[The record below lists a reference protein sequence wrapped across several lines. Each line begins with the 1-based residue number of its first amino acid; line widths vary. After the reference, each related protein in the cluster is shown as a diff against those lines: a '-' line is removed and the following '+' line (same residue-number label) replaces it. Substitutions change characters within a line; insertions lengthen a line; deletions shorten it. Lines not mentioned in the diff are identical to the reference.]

1 MLHCHHRTCTQVSCT
16 ACDVAVLC
24 SLAGCV
30 LAVTCKCLLPCTQL
44 HLQTASRLTAHSLLP
59 VNFSRPAVYRL
70 ITAPLVHG
78 SIMHLLFNM
87 LALVPIASG
96 LERSQGTLHL
106 AALLAVLILLG
117 NAGYVLLA
125 SLVQIASTLLSLQ

>member
-1 MLHCHHRTCTQVSCT
+1 M
-16 ACDVAVLC
+16 
-24 SLAGCV
+24 
-30 LAVTCKCLLPCTQL
+30 TCKCLLPCTQL
-44 HLQTASRLTAHSLLP
+44 HLQTASRLTAHSSLP
-59 VNFSRPAVYRL
+59 VNFSCPAVYRL